1 MVSLI
6 LGAQWGDEG
15 KGKLV
20 DLLCK
25 DADYV
30 VRFQGG
36 NNAGHTVIVNGK
48 KYAFRLM
55 PSGILQPNARAVLA
69 NGVLIDLTVL
79 FEEIDSLE
87 GEGIKTL
94 KRLVISPRCHLILA
108 YHKALDEAYE
118 NARGKDKV
126 GTTRRGIGPC
136 FADKVSYNGLRVYD
150 LLHWDS
156 FVKKFQ
162 FQAKIKN
169 KILQTFGVKPI
180 DIKSELKKL
189 KLQRE
194 RLIPFV
200 VDTYSLL
207 QKAIKASKQ
216 IYFEGAQGTML
227 DIDFSPYPFSTGSNV
242 MTGAVSTG
250 SGVSVKDIKNIWG
263 VVKAYTSRVG
273 SGPLPTELLDK
284 TGDKI
289 REIGKEYGTV
299 TGRPRRIGWLD
310 LEAVKFACQLSSINK
325 LAITKT
331 DILTGLGK
339 IKICLGYELNGKKI
353 DFSECGVRE
362 LEKVSCVYR
371 EFPEWNED
379 ITKIK
384 KFTDLPKNCQKYLK
398 FIEDFLGVPVKIV
411 STGPQ
416 RSEYIAL

>member
-55 PSGILQPNARAVLA
+55 PSGILQPKAKAVLA
-69 NGVLIDLTVL
+69 NGVLIDLTTL

-87 GEGIKTL
+87 SEGITTL
-94 KRLVISPRCHLILA
+94 KRLVISPRCHLILP
-108 YHKALDEAYE
+108 YHKVLDEAYE
-118 NARGKDKV
+118 NARGKDMV
-126 GTTRRGIGPC
+126 GTTKRGIGPC

-150 LLHWDS
+150 LLDWES
-156 FVKKFQ
+156 FVKKFE
-162 FQAKIKN
+162 FQAKLKN
-169 KILQTFGVKPI
+169 KILQTFGAKPI
-180 DIKSELKKL
+180 SIKLELKKL

-194 RLIPFV
+194 RLIPFI
-200 VDTYSLL
+200 VDTYRLL
-207 QKAIKASKQ
+207 QKAIKDSKQ
-216 IYFEGAQGTML
+216 IYFEGAQGAML

-250 SGVSVKDIKNIWG
+250 SGVPVKDIKNIWG

-273 SGPLPTELLDK
+273 GGPLPSELLDK

-325 LAITKT
+325 LAITKI
-331 DILTGLGK
+331 DILTGLSK
-339 IKICLGYELNGKKI
+339 IKVCVGYELAGKKI
-353 DFSECGVRE
+353 DFSECGTQE
-362 LEKVSCVYR
+362 LAKVKCIYR
-371 EFPEWNED
+371 EFPGWSED
-379 ITKIK
+379 ITKIR
-384 KFTDLPKNCQKYLK
+384 KFVDLPKNCQKYLK
-398 FIEDFLGVPVKIV
+398 FIEGFLKIPIKIV
-411 STGPQ
+411 STGPE